1 MQAAMLAKKMAGK
14 KKQAELNASDK
25 TKKMLGQIMDKF
37 ASFDTEMKIGTRQRR
52 EKEEGRINELQV
64 TMAEVEQQL
73 KAEKK
78 RRVEM
83 NKSIKSWMDE
93 NVEEQTVH
101 FKKLLKEATIH
112 SNKRIA
118 ACRERLEALESNFWQ
133 MQVEIPADIQR
144 RTDKIN
150 EEFHQFQLDFAE
162 EKRRR
167 AAKEA
172 EILEILADSE
182 HNTATKFDEIRD
194 IRQNCT
200 LDLRSKFDAYQKRS
214 MRQEEKFMALFATEM
229 ADLKNAIN
237 MESLTRER
245 EDDEMVEALNRYAAQ
260 LQKSLLIINDRD
272 VGTYAAAGVGRLK

>member
-1 MQAAMLAKKMAGK
+1 
-14 KKQAELNASDK
+14 
-25 TKKMLGQIMDKF
+25 
-37 ASFDTEMKIGTRQRR
+37 
-52 EKEEGRINELQV
+52 
-64 TMAEVEQQL
+64 
-73 KAEKK
+73 
-78 RRVEM
+78 
-83 NKSIKSWMDE
+83 
-93 NVEEQTVH
+93 
-101 FKKLLKEATIH
+101 
-112 SNKRIA
+112 
-118 ACRERLEALESNFWQ
+118 LEALESNFWQ

-172 EILEILADSE
+172 EILGILADSE
-182 HNTATKFDEIRD
+182 HNTATKFDEIRVSTLARRVHAIHRWLCLRRKD

-237 MESLTRER
+237 MESLVRSCVVFARIAIPLTDSWFLLQTRER